1 MNRYSACISFNSI
14 LQLTTDGECLKDQ
27 IVQSAEF
34 PLHAI
39 RRLVEIHTSMTVAP
53 GFAQTMCAREICHQR
68 MLAIWE
74 ESTHTQTIP
83 MYTND
88 DL

>member
-1 MNRYSACISFNSI
+1 MTYNAVVFVIECKRQKLVVTNEGFNESLFSMGVSFNSI

-34 PLHAI
+34 PSHAI

-53 GFAQTMCAREICHQR
+53 GFAQTMCAREI
-68 MLAIWE
+68 
-74 ESTHTQTIP
+74 
-83 MYTND
+83 
-88 DL
+88 